1 MQIRAATEADIA
13 EIQSIYAH
21 HVLTGAGTFEEVPP
35 SVEEISDRVARVL
48 QRGWSWLVATDATG
62 VLGYAYY
69 TQFRDRSAYRFCAED
84 SVYVREDVRGQGVG
98 KALVA
103 RLIDDA
109 TAAGMRQMI
118 AVIGDFRKHRLDR
131 RACQPWFPHGGHH
144 AGSRHQV
151 WPLGGCRHYAAS
163 TRQGRRRYPL
173 NSSPSP
179 CGRGAVGGD
188 NPAVTLPLPS
198 WPPTASSPACLC
210 RSLASPCDCGCP
222 KVAFR
227 SP

>member
-1 MQIRAATEADIA
+1 MQIRAATEADIP

-35 SVEEISDRVARVL
+35 SVEQTADRVSKVL

-118 AVIGDFRKHRLDR
+118 AVIGDSENTGSIGVHASLGFQMVGTMRAAGIKFGRWLDVVTMQR
-131 RACQPWFPHGGHH
+131 
-144 AGSRHQV
+144 
-151 WPLGGCRHYAAS
+151 PLGK
-163 TRQGRRRYPL
+163 
-173 NSSPSP
+173 
-179 CGRGAVGGD
+179 GD
-188 NPAVTLPLPS
+188 ADIP
-198 WPPTASSPACLC
+198 
-210 RSLASPCDCGCP
+210 
-222 KVAFR
+222 
-227 SP
+227 

>member
-35 SVEEISDRVARVL
+35 SVEETSDRVSKVL

-118 AVIGDFRKHRLDR
+118 AVIGNSENTGSIGVHASLGFQMVGTMRAAGIKFGRWLDVVTMQR
-131 RACQPWFPHGGHH
+131 
-144 AGSRHQV
+144 
-151 WPLGGCRHYAAS
+151 PLGK
-163 TRQGRRRYPL
+163 
-173 NSSPSP
+173 
-179 CGRGAVGGD
+179 GD
-188 NPAVTLPLPS
+188 ADIP
-198 WPPTASSPACLC
+198 
-210 RSLASPCDCGCP
+210 
-222 KVAFR
+222 
-227 SP
+227 